1 VKLRS
6 FFVAGT
12 DTGVGKTVVTTA
24 MIRALVRQGLRVA
37 AMKPVAAGAEQTSE
51 GLRNDDAVELARAAN
66 VQIGYEQVN
75 PVCLPLPVSPHIAA
89 SKASIRI
96 DLADIVR
103 VHNQIARAPGGVD
116 VVAVEGAGGWL
127 APVSDTET
135 MADLA
140 KALGLP
146 VILVVGLRLGC
157 LNHALLTADAIEAT
171 GLRLA
176 GWIANHIEAHF
187 PYAEE
192 NVATLAQRLP
202 APLLE
207 WVAFDASAPPGS
219 RAFTSV
225 TAVTQLR
232 SALDAG

>member
-1 VKLRS
+1 VKLHS

-12 DTGVGKTVVTTA
+12 DTGVGKTVVTAA

-66 VQIGYEQVN
+66 VQTGYERVN
-75 PVCLPLPVSPHIAA
+75 PVCLPLPASPHIAA
-89 SKASIRI
+89 RNAGIRI
-96 DLADIVR
+96 DLAEILR
-103 VHNQIARAPGGVD
+103 VYGEVARCPGGVD
-116 VVAVEGAGGWL
+116 VVAVEGAGGWF
-127 APVSDTET
+127 APLSDTET

-140 KALGLP
+140 KALALP
-146 VILVVGLRLGC
+146 VILVVGMRLGC

-176 GWIANHIEAHF
+176 GWIANHIEPDF
-187 PYAEE
+187 PYAAE
-192 NVATLAQRLP
+192 NVATLAQRLR

-207 WVAFDASAPPGS
+207 SVAFDASAPPAS
-219 RAFTSV
+219 RAFASV
-225 TAVTQLR
+225 TAATQLR
-232 SALDAG
+232 TALDAG